1 MAVEAAK
8 SPTDAFAKAAE
19 AFLFRSQ
26 VWVSYDALE
35 RIGETHHELLETQSA
50 RTLGPVG
57 EILLFLRVCSHFQ
70 AL

>member
-26 VWVSYDALE
+26 VWVSYNALE
-35 RIGETHHELLETQSA
+35 RIGETHHELLETLSA
-50 RTLGPVG
+50 CTLGSADESLP
-57 EILLFLRVCSHFQ
+57 FLRVCSHFQ